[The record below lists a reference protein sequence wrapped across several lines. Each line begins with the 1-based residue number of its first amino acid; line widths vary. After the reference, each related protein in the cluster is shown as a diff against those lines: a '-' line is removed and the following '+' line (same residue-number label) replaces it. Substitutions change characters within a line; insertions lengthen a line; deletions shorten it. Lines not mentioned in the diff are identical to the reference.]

1 MIFNSVPYLIFFP
14 VAALV
19 YFVLPGKVQNYWL
32 LVASFFFYM
41 NWNPV
46 YGLLLL
52 ASILITYLAS
62 ILIEKK
68 IAAKGALVFSLVS
81 NLGLLAAFKYSAFF
95 VVNANA
101 LLGRFWT
108 LQLPVP
114 EIVLPV
120 GISFYVFQALGY
132 TMDVYHGR
140 EKAERNFFRYAL
152 FVSFFPQLVAG
163 PIERSKNLLPQ
174 FQTVHRFDADRVRSG
189 LLTMLWGLFLK
200 IVIADRI
207 ALIVTEVFGDYLS
220 YNGAQMFLASLL
232 FTLQIYCD
240 FGGYSYI
247 AIGSA
252 KVLGFTLMD
261 NFRSPLLSSSVREF
275 WKRWHIS
282 LTTWFTDYLYIP
294 LGGNRKGTTRR
305 LVNVMIVFLVSGLW
319 HGADWTYVLWGGLNG
334 LYLVA
339 GHVWDEMKRRREGI
353 ESGTAGTKDHGGK
366 SVDGVSENAKTADH
380 RSAAKDA
387 AAGQGFSFR
396 FCRGIITYLLISFA
410 FFIFRANSITDMI
423 GMLRQAKAVPGFA
436 TLLGAAPET
445 LAQLGGLD
453 AGALI
458 AFFCAIM
465 LLIVVD
471 ALQRKEIDVVSYVL
485 TRGKIFRWIV
495 YLVLLGMIMIFGVYG
510 NEYTQTQFIY
520 FQF

>member
-1 MIFNSVPYLIFFP
+1 M
-14 VAALV
+14 AALV

-32 LVASFFFYM
+32 LLASFFFYM

-68 IAAKGALVFSLVS
+68 IVPKGALVFSLVS
-81 NLGLLAAFKYSAFF
+81 NLGLLAVFKYSAFF
-95 VVNANA
+95 AANANA
-101 LLGRFWT
+101 LLGKISAAR
-108 LQLPVP
+108 LPVP
-114 EIVLPV
+114 QLVLPV

-174 FQTVHRFDADRVRSG
+174 FHSVHRFDADRVRSG

-220 YNGAQMFLASLL
+220 YNGAHMFLASLL

-294 LGGNRKGTTRR
+294 LGGNRKGTARR

-339 GHVWDEMKRRREGI
+339 GHLYDEMKRRRNGEL
-353 ESGTAGTKDHGGK
+353 AVGG
-366 SVDGVSENAKTADH
+366 KTADRQSADLKKTEEKTDD
-380 RSAAKDA
+380 RSMESV
-387 AAGQGFSFR
+387 AAGQGFSYR

-423 GMLRQAKAVPGFA
+423 GMLRQAKAVPGFS

-445 LAQLGGLD
+445 LAGLGGLD

-458 AFFCAIM
+458 AFMCAIL

-471 ALQRKEIDVVSYVL
+471 TLQRKEMDVVAYVL
-485 TRGKIFRWIV
+485 SRGKVFRWLV